1 MNVVNIG
8 EKKDSTELYRAV
20 IRTSSKG
27 ELVTYFTGYL
37 FDKEEGLPDTVFFLY
52 NEKIS
57 ETPHLM
63 INMANIEFIE
73 MELIKDDD
81 EEDDNYTTEQERND
95 D

>member
-1 MNVVNIG
+1 MNVVDIS
-8 EKKDSTELYRAV
+8 EKKDNIELYRAV

-27 ELVTYFTGYL
+27 ALVTYFTGYL
-37 FDKEEGLPDTVFFLY
+37 FDKEEGLPDTIFFLY

>member
-73 MELIKDDD
+73 MELIKD